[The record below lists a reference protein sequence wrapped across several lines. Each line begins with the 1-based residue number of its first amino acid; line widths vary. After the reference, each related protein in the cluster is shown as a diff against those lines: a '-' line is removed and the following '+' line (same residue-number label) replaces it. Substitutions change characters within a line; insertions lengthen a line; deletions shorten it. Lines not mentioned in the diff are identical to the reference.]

1 MWWKKPA
8 FLFAVCF
15 FAVQTQGCV
24 SLAIKT
30 KVEQQFVKPKTLP
43 DFFNTPRSLPD
54 IKFGKLNDENRKF
67 SIQKFSF
74 KSWQKSGYAKNDAVT
89 GFLYLPKKPE
99 SNELFIIIPGI
110 ADDTSSALI
119 AEIVAGLG
127 HRAIR
132 IKSGFRPLTKKML
145 TALSSE
151 STDAS
156 LTFNDGSVFLVNA
169 MRQRVIDLMRLNDFW
184 ETSMNPA
191 GLKAH
196 VIGISLGGIIG
207 SLFSAVDGRVQS
219 LMIINSS
226 ASIARILMDSKM
238 IGFTPFK
245 NSLMKKLGLSYQE
258 AYAMIKE
265 KVKNIEPISYA
276 SRLDRRKILI
286 VSGGIDMIGFID
298 TAIPYSAT
306 KETWEAFGKPEWIIM
321 PFAGH
326 ISSAV
331 AFLPFW
337 LELPNLL
344 HTFKIFTFE
353 NSYAVHLI
361 KSHFLPIA
369 LNN

>member
-1 MWWKKPA
+1 
-8 FLFAVCF
+8 
-15 FAVQTQGCV
+15 
-24 SLAIKT
+24 
-30 KVEQQFVKPKTLP
+30 
-43 DFFNTPRSLPD
+43 
-54 IKFGKLNDENRKF
+54 
-67 SIQKFSF
+67 
-74 KSWQKSGYAKNDAVT
+74 
-89 GFLYLPKKPE
+89 
-99 SNELFIIIPGI
+99 
-110 ADDTSSALI
+110 
-119 AEIVAGLG
+119 
-127 HRAIR
+127 
-132 IKSGFRPLTKKML
+132 
-145 TALSSE
+145 
-151 STDAS
+151 
-156 LTFNDGSVFLVNA
+156 
-169 MRQRVIDLMRLNDFW
+169 
-184 ETSMNPA
+184 
-191 GLKAH
+191 
-196 VIGISLGGIIG
+196 
-207 SLFSAVDGRVQS
+207 
-219 LMIINSS
+219 
-226 ASIARILMDSKM
+226 
-238 IGFTPFK
+238 
-245 NSLMKKLGLSYQE
+245 MKKLGLSYQE